1 MTLFLVSLALAYI
14 ITLYF
19 LTNPLKHTRK
29 FMWRRFMNWFPLGMT
44 YSFLYMGRYNL
55 TVAAVALGAL
65 MTKKEFGFI
74 ASAGATTYA
83 LSLLLVGPLVD
94 KLGGKRGMLLG
105 ALGSALMNF
114 GMAGVIFMKLNGTL
128 DVSMGVAL
136 AIMYSINMAFQ
147 SFGAVSTIKVKSYWF
162 HVRERGTFGAIFGTL
177 ISLGVFFAF
186 DWGRAIANAV
196 ALEQPATPT
205 TARVILNNLF
215 ALDGRTVPALWLIF
229 AIPAGPAFVRL
240 VAPDAQVPWS
250 AEAARSVRA
259 ILSEAARADAPP
271 VVRGISSAFHS
282 EGSIPGEGE
291 TQIFLNSPEDKPV
304 SLTVQRRTGEQ
315 PRWFVSQGEVV
326 DEGTSQP
333 RPDTL
338 LWYRIAC
345 TLPVSIPPSSV
356 DGQPADAIAN
366 IKADYK
372 VILEG
377 LGPCNRTRK
386 AAGGR

>member
-1 MTLFLVSLALAYI
+1 MEMKLIKMLRSMAAACALVTVNAAAQQGASSIVSSTYQYADLADLALAAP
-14 ITLYF
+14 ITAHVKIKSAKRL
-19 LTNPLKHTRK
+19 
-29 FMWRRFMNWFPLGMT
+29 
-44 YSFLYMGRYNL
+44 S
-55 TVAAVALGAL
+55 
-65 MTKKEFGFI
+65 KE
-74 ASAGATTYA
+74 
-83 LSLLLVGPLVD
+83 LSTGVGPGLARHLITADVIALIKATEGVPKRIQYLVD
-94 KLGGKRGMLLG
+94 LPVDSRGKVQKL
-105 ALGSALMNF
+105 
-114 GMAGVIFMKLNGTL
+114 T
-128 DVSMGVAL
+128 
-136 AIMYSINMAFQ
+136 
-147 SFGAVSTIKVKSYWF
+147 KS
-162 HVRERGTFGAIFGTL
+162 E
-177 ISLGVFFAF
+177 S
-186 DWGRAIANAV
+186 
-196 ALEQPATPT
+196 
-205 TARVILNNLF
+205 
-215 ALDGRTVPALWLIF
+215 LIF

>member
-1 MTLFLVSLALAYI
+1 MEMKLIKMLRSMAAACALVTVNAAAQQGASSIVSSTYQYADLADLALAAP
-14 ITLYF
+14 ITAHVKIKSTKRLSKELSTGVHPGLARHLITADVIALIKATEGVPKRIQYLIDLPVDSRGKVQK
-19 LTNPLKHTRK
+19 LT
-29 FMWRRFMNWFPLGMT
+29 
-44 YSFLYMGRYNL
+44 
-55 TVAAVALGAL
+55 
-65 MTKKEFGFI
+65 
-74 ASAGATTYA
+74 
-83 LSLLLVGPLVD
+83 
-94 KLGGKRGMLLG
+94 
-105 ALGSALMNF
+105 
-114 GMAGVIFMKLNGTL
+114 
-128 DVSMGVAL
+128 
-136 AIMYSINMAFQ
+136 
-147 SFGAVSTIKVKSYWF
+147 KS
-162 HVRERGTFGAIFGTL
+162 E
-177 ISLGVFFAF
+177 S
-186 DWGRAIANAV
+186 
-196 ALEQPATPT
+196 
-205 TARVILNNLF
+205 
-215 ALDGRTVPALWLIF
+215 LIF

-271 VVRGISSAFHS
+271 VLRGISSAFHS

>member
-1 MTLFLVSLALAYI
+1 MEMKLIKMLRSMAAACALVTVNAAAQQDAPSFVSGTYQYADLADLALAAP
-14 ITLYF
+14 ITAHVKIKSTKRLSKE
-19 LTNPLKHTRK
+19 LSTGVHPGLARHLITAD
-29 FMWRRFMNWFPLGMT
+29 
-44 YSFLYMGRYNL
+44 
-55 TVAAVALGAL
+55 VIALI
-65 MTKKEFGFI
+65 K
-74 ASAGATTYA
+74 ATEGVPKRIQY
-83 LSLLLVGPLVD
+83 LVD
-94 KLGGKRGMLLG
+94 LPVDSRGKVQKL
-105 ALGSALMNF
+105 
-114 GMAGVIFMKLNGTL
+114 T
-128 DVSMGVAL
+128 
-136 AIMYSINMAFQ
+136 
-147 SFGAVSTIKVKSYWF
+147 KS
-162 HVRERGTFGAIFGTL
+162 E
-177 ISLGVFFAF
+177 S
-186 DWGRAIANAV
+186 
-196 ALEQPATPT
+196 
-205 TARVILNNLF
+205 
-215 ALDGRTVPALWLIF
+215 LIF